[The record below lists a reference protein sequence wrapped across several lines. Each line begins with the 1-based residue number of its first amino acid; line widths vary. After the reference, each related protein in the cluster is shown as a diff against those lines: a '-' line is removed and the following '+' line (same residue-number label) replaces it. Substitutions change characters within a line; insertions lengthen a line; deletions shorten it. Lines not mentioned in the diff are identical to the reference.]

1 MRYAVLLARVSS
13 PSGHATLEAWSS
25 ESRSDLRQWCNG
37 NATDAR
43 PGPPCPQ
50 RNPAGPSIYAGA
62 LRPSTPIPIAS
73 SRTVYEFSISAR
85 HAMSEQRAFLLA
97 RLAVTSPTSAEV
109 LELPLVASSLPGYE
123 ARQWYAPRNT
133 PPKKR
138 GLCRHCDG
146 VALCRDERRC
156 AAGFGCC
163 LRRTGRRRDGAMGP
177 GGEIRPAESRARPAT
192 Q

>member
-1 MRYAVLLARVSS
+1 M
-13 PSGHATLEAWSS
+13 PSCSHASF
-25 ESRSDLRQWCNG
+25 RPR
-37 NATDAR
+37 AR
-43 PGPPCPQ
+43 PHLWLGQANPDRTCANGATAMQRMHDPGRPCPQ
-50 RNPAGPSIYAGA
+50 RKPAGPSIYAGA

-97 RLAVTSPTSAEV
+97 TLAVTSPTSADV
-109 LELPLVASSLPGYE
+109 LRELPLVAGSLPGYE

-133 PPKKR
+133 PPEKR
-138 GLCRHCDG
+138 GLCRHCDAI
-146 VALCRDERRC
+146 ALCRDQRRC
-156 AAGFGCC
+156 AAGFARC